1 MKLIEKMS
9 KELKLNSTYLYDI
22 ANRSSYYYKDY
33 SIPKKKGGCRNISQP
48 SPELKTLQYW
58 IKDNILTKM
67 PISKFAFAYN
77 KGDSIKKHASIHSKS
92 RFLFHSDI
100 MAFFPS
106 IHFAILKKE
115 FEHNRELLNKL
126 NLDFDDTMEYICK
139 ICFKD
144 DILCIGAVS
153 SPIISNII
161 MHDFDERLA
170 KYCKQSRYVYSRYAD
185 DIYISSSNYIDANIK
200 EYLKKLLLEYQFE
213 INNKKTYFC
222 SSKHRRV
229 VTGIVITNDLKLSVG
244 LNKRKEVK
252 KIVYNKLVKG
262 EGDSAKI
269 LGNLAFLK
277 DIEPHTYDK
286 IIIKYSRYCDEDI
299 IKALSK

>member
-1 MKLIEKMS
+1 MS

-33 SIPKKKGGCRNISQP
+33 SIPKKKGGHRNISQP

-115 FEHNRELLNKL
+115 FEHNRELFNKL
-126 NLDFDDTMEYICK
+126 NKNTTRLFVWKCFFYITLVNYCRENSILK
-139 ICFKD
+139 IF
-144 DILCIGAVS
+144 CIQ
-153 SPIISNII
+153 
-161 MHDFDERLA
+161 R
-170 KYCKQSRYVYSRYAD
+170 RW
-185 DIYISSSNYIDANIK
+185 
-200 EYLKKLLLEYQFE
+200 LL
-213 INNKKTYFC
+213 
-222 SSKHRRV
+222 
-229 VTGIVITNDLKLSVG
+229 
-244 LNKRKEVK
+244 
-252 KIVYNKLVKG
+252 
-262 EGDSAKI
+262 
-269 LGNLAFLK
+269 
-277 DIEPHTYDK
+277 
-286 IIIKYSRYCDEDI
+286 
-299 IKALSK
+299 